1 MMQSSDKR
9 YLDNTAPFSSAGLII
24 RQKEPRNLEA
34 PFDRIDSYLTPTE
47 LFYIRSH
54 FPTPKL
60 DRASYQLRIDGAV
73 RHPFTLSYEELRNM
87 RSETRVVTLE
97 CAGNGRV
104 FLVPQVQG
112 AQWELGAVS
121 NAEWTGVPLRAL
133 LERAELAEDV
143 CEIALE
149 AADRGTPKE
158 EPLPPVPISYVWSVP
173 LAKAMQSEVLIAYA
187 MNGRDLSRDHGFPI
201 RAMVP
206 GHYGMAS
213 VKWLTRIEAVREPF
227 RGYWQTTD
235 YAYWASKGGEP
246 VRRALGEMKFKS
258 QIARPRVYETLP
270 ANRIYT
276 ICGAAW
282 AGETDVI
289 GIAVSTDGGQ
299 TWAEAD
305 FVDPVRRHA
314 WRRWR
319 FDWLTPKKAG
329 EYTLLA
335 RANDANGVLQPSEH
349 DQNYGVY
356 VINHSLPIEVFV
368 EDFEARR
375 LDAEMPSSQYDS
387 I

>member
-87 RSETRVVTLE
+87 RSETRVATLE

-149 AADRGTPKE
+149 GADRGTPKE
-158 EPLPPVPISYVWSVP
+158 EPLPPGPISYVWSVP
-173 LAKAMQSEVLIAYA
+173 LAKAMQSEVLVAYA

-201 RAMVP
+201 RAIVP

-246 VRRALGEMKFKS
+246 VRRALGEMKLKS

-335 RANDANGVLQPSEH
+335 RAKDANGVLQPTEH